1 MEPEEV
7 LEQEPVVE
15 EPTAQKEPEVLNITT
30 RGKWVLVE
38 SLLPTPMENGKTYK
52 IKVAGHCQFMIAETE
67 PTAGMVTNEITYTK
81 DDNNKLWI
89 KTGL

>member
-7 LEQEPVVE
+7 LDEVV
-15 EPTAQKEPEVLNITT
+15 AKEPEPLNVTT
-30 RGKWVLVE
+30 RGKWVVLE
-38 SLLPTPMENGKTYK
+38 TLLPEPMETGKTYHV
-52 IKVAGHCQFMIAETE
+52 KVAGHCQFMIAETE

-81 DDNNKLWI
+81 DDTNKLWI